1 MKYLFTIIL
10 LLSFQISL
18 AQIETAENNLKEDE
32 LIIYYD
38 DNWKGTSKSNAK
50 YYRIYTFNNNIYGEI
65 RDYYKSGN
73 IQCIIEGASYIDKND
88 DSKSKLEGRSTWY
101 FESGNISMKGNL
113 TNGKYDGNF
122 IVYNENGNVY
132 RNLNYENGEL
142 QFPYIECDPYS
153 FIEGTDIGDCK
164 KILADYF
171 VSSDNKLN
179 FYMFSNEFGYA
190 TIKPNI
196 GLELTS
202 KKSRIST
209 SLLQHKVEG
218 KSFTINSI
226 ISHESGVK
234 NYGYGFYIG
243 FKDWKNYLSFIIS
256 KNGQFLIYMKYNGM
270 QSNLKE
276 WTASRYINKKSDN
289 ILQFSKL
296 GNTFY
301 FSINGNVVFTTD
313 AFSLMGTFHG
323 IAVENNMKIIARTF
337 TLSESVSDI
346 FSSIP
351 DDEITNSNNWKGNGS
366 GIILSKN
373 GYIATNHHVIEGAN
387 KIEVEFIY
395 NEEVKKYNAE
405 IIKSD
410 EINDLAII
418 KIDDSNFKN
427 LSSIPYNFKTRTS
440 DIGEEVFALGYPMA
454 LSIMG
459 KDIKFTDGKISSKT
473 GYRGDITTYQTTT
486 PIQGG
491 NSGGPL
497 FDYKGNL
504 IAINSSGLSNEIA
517 DNVSY
522 SIKTSYL
529 MSLIDTLP
537 EEIPLPSSTELSN
550 KPLTEQIKELSKY
563 VVLIKVK

>member
-1 MKYLFTIIL
+1 MKYLFTIIFIFL
-10 LLSFQISL
+10 FQISL

-101 FESGNISMKGNL
+101 FESGNIAQKGNL

-179 FYMFSNEFGYA
+179 FYIFSNEFGYA

-418 KIDDSNFKN
+418 KIDDTNFNN
-427 LSSIPYNFKTRTS
+427 LSSIP
-440 DIGEEVFALGYPMA
+440 
-454 LSIMG
+454 
-459 KDIKFTDGKISSKT
+459 
-473 GYRGDITTYQTTT
+473 
-486 PIQGG
+486 
-491 NSGGPL
+491 
-497 FDYKGNL
+497 
-504 IAINSSGLSNEIA
+504 
-517 DNVSY
+517 
-522 SIKTSYL
+522 
-529 MSLIDTLP
+529 
-537 EEIPLPSSTELSN
+537 
-550 KPLTEQIKELSKY
+550 
-563 VVLIKVK
+563 